1 MGKKKPPKE
10 EHQLKERFKIE
21 SEVFDKKTLLI
32 LHGLMKKGLVQTVDY
47 PISTGKEANVFRATT
62 PDGSFIAIKIYKLET
77 KPFFRREEYLE
88 GDPRFKKVRHTDR
101 AITEAFARKEFK
113 NLEICEKAKVHAPKP
128 LYLKHNVLV
137 LSFLGEDGL
146 PYPTMDMVGPRD
158 EKDLKSIL
166 DDIRKMYR
174 AGLVHADISEY
185 NIMLGKKPIL
195 IDFGQG
201 VVARHPN
208 AARFLERDVRN
219 VLKYFSKF
227 GIGKDLKKT
236 LEWIKG

>member
-101 AITEAFARKEFK
+101 AI
-113 NLEICEKAKVHAPKP
+113 
-128 LYLKHNVLV
+128 
-137 LSFLGEDGL
+137 
-146 PYPTMDMVGPRD
+146 
-158 EKDLKSIL
+158 
-166 DDIRKMYR
+166 
-174 AGLVHADISEY
+174 
-185 NIMLGKKPIL
+185 
-195 IDFGQG
+195 
-201 VVARHPN
+201 
-208 AARFLERDVRN
+208 
-219 VLKYFSKF
+219 
-227 GIGKDLKKT
+227 
-236 LEWIKG
+236 